1 MNKQIELRLGRGH
14 KVIERLTR
22 EMGSRSRL
30 LSMALSPMRIQAP
43 EEAEE
48 RLTRR
53 RNEVNEGLVD
63 VANLRAALLAVRTA
77 VAEKNSEIGIHVL
90 LAKEAVLK
98 GEVATLSELVDASDR
113 NSGIDL
119 KSVKG
124 AFERMA
130 ASGNM
135 HMQPSVV
142 IATDEVYAD
151 LVKQLEAAR
160 ARLDAMGDEIND
172 LNSSTKIKVEL
183 DETIAALIRL

>member
-1 MNKQIELRLGRGH
+1 MKKQIELRLGRGH

-30 LSMALSPMRIQAP
+30 LSMTLSPMRIQAP
-43 EEAEE
+43 EDAED
-48 RLTRR
+48 RVNRR
-53 RNEVNEGLVD
+53 RSEAAEGLVE
-63 VANLRAALLAVRTA
+63 VENLRAALLAVRTA
-77 VAEKNSEIGIHVL
+77 VAAKNSEIGIHVL
-90 LAKEAVLK
+90 LAQEAVLK
-98 GEVATLSELVDASDR
+98 GEVATLGDLVNASDR

-142 IATDEVYAD
+142 VATDDVYAT
-151 LVKQLEAAR
+151 LVKQLESAR

-183 DETIAALIRL
+183 DETVAALIGL